1 MLAVLLRLSACL
13 LACACACLC
22 VRLAWTRIKLVAQPQ
37 RAVSIEDI
45 LRDPTLSFLVF
56 CGAGIVISYA
66 TSLGLLV
73 PCIVLAYVFSR
84 RAPTMLDARRAREL
98 RSACDEQVDVMADI
112 VAMGVRAGLSFDAA
126 LDLYCAKFDNAL
138 AYHMRETQLEWKSG
152 LASRKEALAA
162 LSSRI
167 DSKALKRF
175 SETSLQAIHH
185 GSPLADMLG
194 RFSADV
200 RQQRRAAIE
209 RQIAKAPVKLLIPTG
224 ICILPAMLIL
234 VMGPVLLQFVQ
245 TGF

>member
-73 PCIVLAYVFSR
+73 PCIVLAYVLSR

-112 VAMGVRAGLSFDAA
+112 VAMGVRACPSMRRSTCTAPNSITRSLVT
-126 LDLYCAKFDNAL
+126 CARHNSNG
-138 AYHMRETQLEWKSG
+138 R
-152 LASRKEALAA
+152 
-162 LSSRI
+162 
-167 DSKALKRF
+167 
-175 SETSLQAIHH
+175 
-185 GSPLADMLG
+185 ADWL
-194 RFSADV
+194 RA
-200 RQQRRAAIE
+200 RR
-209 RQIAKAPVKLLIPTG
+209 P
-224 ICILPAMLIL
+224 
-234 VMGPVLLQFVQ
+234 
-245 TGF
+245 